1 MRRGETGRYIVTRS
15 GGEQVCAFV
24 PYPLPPDPP
33 IALDGRLQQSLETA
47 LIALGRLD
55 SISILLPEPSLFIY
69 MYLRKEAVLSSQ
81 IEGTQSSLSDL
92 LMFELDQARGAPID
106 DVTEVSNYVAALEHG
121 LERLRGDFPLSNRL
135 IREIHSVL
143 LSRGRGSDM
152 SPGEFRRSQNWI
164 GGSRPGNAAFVPPPP
179 GDVDDCM
186 GDLERF
192 LHATHDGLPML
203 ARVGLAHL
211 QFETIHPFL
220 DGNGRVGRLLITFLL
235 CHAGVLREPLL
246 YLSLYL
252 KRHRS
257 TYYALLND
265 VRRSGDWEEWLDFFF
280 QGVRETSEDTVS
292 TSRRLMDIFEEDLV
306 SIRDSGGRRAS
317 SVLRVHQAL
326 KKRPILTIE
335 EVRKAEGM
343 AFSTVSAAMEL
354 LVELKIAR
362 EITGQ
367 TRNRFFVYDRYL
379 SVLREGTEVE

>member
-354 LVELKIAR
+354 LIELKIAR

>member
-1 MRRGETGRYIVTRS
+1 MRRGETGRYIVTRT

-179 GDVDDCM
+179 GEVADCM
-186 GDLERF
+186 GALERF

>member
-1 MRRGETGRYIVTRS
+1 MRRGGTGRYIVTRT

-179 GDVDDCM
+179 GEVADCM

>member
-1 MRRGETGRYIVTRS
+1 MRRGETGRYIVTRT

-179 GDVDDCM
+179 GEVDDCM